1 MDSALQAA
9 ARAVFQRGVDAAAVL
24 VETDQRLAPD
34 DNSGHNGRRRKRQQL
49 PEDLR
54 VAYRILRNAGF
65 VPPELEARREAADLR
80 RLLAAATD
88 DGERKHAAAK
98 LALIEAALEAGG
110 RGRLPRGDDYRERI
124 VAKLD
129 RPR

>member
-1 MDSALQAA
+1 VAIVLLLELLAEKKLEEA
-9 ARAVFQRGVDAAAVL
+9 ARAGAFDNLPGAGKPLVL
-24 VETDQRLAPD
+24 DDDRLI
-34 DNSGHNGRRRKRQQL
+34 

-54 VAYRILRNAGF
+54 VAYRILKNAGF
-65 VPPELEARREAADLR
+65 VPPELDARREAAGLR

-88 DGERKHAAAK
+88 DGERKKAAAR
-98 LALIEAALEAGG
+98 LALIEAALEARG
-110 RGRLPRGDDYRERI
+110 RGRLPRDDDYRERI